1 MHLFNWAGIC
11 FGLVITSGY
20 LTLVDWGASF
30 TWEVCDGEDVGDV
43 GC

>member
-20 LTLVDWGASF
+20 LTLVDGGFVYLGGLRWR
-30 TWEVCDGEDVGDV
+30 
-43 GC
+43 GCRGCRLL